1 MERILVLGF
10 ILATLSLMT
19 TEFACN
25 GDVHS
30 GNCLESDREALVDFK
45 NGLKYS
51 KNRFSSWKGSNC
63 CHWEGINCKNST
75 GVVVSID
82 LHNSHDSFSDYQNW
96 SSTKLSGEI
105 RPSLK
110 KLKFL
115 RYLDLSGNSFDD
127 ISIPQFFGSL
137 KDLQYLNLSNSGFS
151 GAIPPNIG
159 NLSNLQSLDLSSEFS
174 YLWSDNLDW
183 MAGLVSLKN
192 LNMNHANLSM
202 VGPHWAGVLSKLPI
216 LTDLHLIGCNLSGS
230 ISSLGSSNFSSLAIL
245 SISQNTFNSKF
256 PEWLVNISSLV
267 SIDIS
272 DCGLWGRVPLD
283 LSELPNL
290 QYLDL
295 SGNKN
300 LEGSCA
306 QLLKGSWRRIEVLI
320 LASNNLHGTI
330 PSSIGILCNLKYLNL
345 GFNNLTGSLPTF
357 LEVPENCSSESP
369 LPNLTHLSLSS
380 NQLTGKLP
388 EWLGEL
394 EELVELRM
402 DDNNLQGR
410 IPASLG
416 TLQHL
421 TNMWLGTNRLKGTLP
436 DSFGQLSELV
446 YLDVSF
452 NNLIGILSEEN
463 FSKLSKLKYLLLS
476 FNSFT
481 LNVSS
486 HWVPPFQIHFLE
498 MGSCHLGPSFPPWL
512 KSQKEVE
519 YLVLSNAS
527 ISSSIPNWFWNI
539 SSNIV
544 WVNLSLNHLQ
554 GQLPNPLNLG
564 PFASID
570 FSSNLFQG
578 PIPLPNRGAYLLDLS
593 DNKFSGPIPQ
603 RIGEFMPELWFLSL
617 SDNEIKGTIPA
628 SVGQLWNV
636 EVIDLSRNG
645 LVGSIPSTI
654 NNCSNLRILD
664 LGNNGLSGMIPVSL
678 GKLKQLRSLHLNKN
692 KLSGELPL
700 SFQHLSNLETL
711 DLSYNKLSGSIPSW
725 MGAAFSHLRILN
737 LRSNAFSGELPSDV
751 SKLDSLHVLD
761 LAENH
766 LTGTIPAILGDL
778 KAMAE
783 EQNKNQYLLYGISSV
798 HYYEE
803 SLFVNAKGQVLEYTK
818 TLSLVVSI
826 DLSHNNLSGDFP
838 KEITNL
844 FGLVVLNLSKNHI
857 SGQIPE
863 SIWRLHQLLS
873 FDLSSNKLSGTIP
886 PSISS
891 LTFLSYLNLSNNNF
905 SGKIPFM
912 GQMTTFTGTAFA
924 GNPNLCGAPLVAKCQ
939 DEGLDKGQ
947 SDVEDETDDNFIDQW
962 FYLSVGLG
970 FAVGVLVPFFICTFS
985 KSCYEVYFGFVNKIV
1000 GKLVWPNRRVN
1011 RS

>member
-10 ILATLSLMT
+10 ILATLCLIT

-30 GNCLESDREALVDFK
+30 KLLRIRSR
-45 NGLKYS
+45 
-51 KNRFSSWKGSNC
+51 SSCSNC

-75 GVVVSID
+75 GVVISID
-82 LHNSHDSFSDYQNW
+82 LHNSYDSFSDYQNW
-96 SSTKLSGEI
+96 SSMKLSGEI

-115 RYLDLSGNSFDD
+115 RYLDLSGNSFNG
-127 ISIPQFFGSL
+127 ISIPQFLG
-137 KDLQYLNLSNSGFS
+137 S
-151 GAIPPNIG
+151 GAIPPNLG

-183 MAGLVSLKN
+183 MAGFVSLKN

-202 VGPHWAGVLSKLPI
+202 VGPHWAGVLTKLPI
-216 LTDLHLIGCNLSGS
+216 LTELHLLGCNLSGS

-245 SISQNTFNSKF
+245 SISQNAFNSKF
-256 PEWLVNISSLV
+256 PEWLVNVSSLV

-272 DCGLWGRVPLD
+272 NCELWGGFRWISV
-283 LSELPNL
+283 S
-290 QYLDL
+290 YLI
-295 SGNKN
+295 
-300 LEGSCA
+300 CR
-306 QLLKGSWRRIEVLI
+306 SWRRIEVLI

-330 PSSIGILCNLKYLNL
+330 PSSVGILCNLKYLNL
-345 GFNNLTGSLPTF
+345 GSNNLTGGLPTF

-369 LPNLTHLSLSS
+369 LPNLTYLSLSS
-380 NQLTGKLP
+380 NQ
-388 EWLGEL
+388 
-394 EELVELRM
+394 M

-421 TNMWLGTNRLKGTLP
+421 TEMWLGTNRLKGTLP

-463 FSKLSKLKYLLLS
+463 FSKLTKLKYLLLS
-476 FNSFT
+476 SNSFT

-539 SSNIV
+539 SSNIG

-564 PFASID
+564 P
-570 FSSNLFQG
+570 LR

-628 SVGQLWNV
+628 SVGHMWNV
-636 EVIDLSRNG
+636 EH
-645 LVGSIPSTI
+645 PSTI

-692 KLSGELPL
+692 KLSGGLPP

-737 LRSNAFSGELPSDV
+737 LRSNAFSGNFRLTSPIYV
-751 SKLDSLHVLD
+751 HCIKLVC
-761 LAENH
+761 EC
-766 LTGTIPAILGDL
+766 
-778 KAMAE
+778 
-783 EQNKNQYLLYGISSV
+783 
-798 HYYEE
+798 
-803 SLFVNAKGQVLEYTK
+803 KGQVLEYTK

-844 FGLVVLNLSKNHI
+844 FGLVVLNLSKTTLAGRFQEAFGGCINCY
-857 SGQIPE
+857 
-863 SIWRLHQLLS
+863 LL
-873 FDLSSNKLSGTIP
+873 I
-886 PSISS
+886 
-891 LTFLSYLNLSNNNF
+891 Y
-905 SGKIPFM
+905 PFM
-912 GQMTTFTGTAFA
+912 GQMTTFTATAFA
-924 GNPNLCGAPLVAKCQ
+924 GNPNLCGAPLVTKCQ
-939 DEGLDKGQ
+939 DEGSDKGQ
-947 SDVEDETDDNFIDQW
+947 SDVEDETDNNFIDQW
-962 FYLSVGLG
+962 FYMSVALG
-970 FAVGVLVPFFICTFS
+970 FALGSSVPFLFC
-985 KSCYEVYFGFVNKIV
+985 
-1000 GKLVWPNRRVN
+1000 
-1011 RS
+1011 

>member
-1 MERILVLGF
+1 MVGSFSYLLCMASLTGFRIEYQMERILVLGF
-10 ILATLSLMT
+10 ILATLCLIT

-25 GDVHS
+25 GDQLLS
-30 GNCLESDREALVDFK
+30 LG
-45 NGLKYS
+45 
-51 KNRFSSWKGSNC
+51 
-63 CHWEGINCKNST
+63 GINCKNST
-75 GVVVSID
+75 GVVISID
-82 LHNSHDSFSDYQNW
+82 LHNSYDSFSDYQNW
-96 SSTKLSGEI
+96 SSMKLSGEI

-115 RYLDLSGNSFDD
+115 RYLDLSGNSFNG
-127 ISIPQFFGSL
+127 ISIPQFFGS
-137 KDLQYLNLSNSGFS
+137 
-151 GAIPPNIG
+151 GAIPPNLG

-183 MAGLVSLKN
+183 MAGFVSLKN

-202 VGPHWAGVLSKLPI
+202 VGPHWAGVLTKLPI
-216 LTDLHLIGCNLSGS
+216 LTKLHLLGCNLSGS

-245 SISQNTFNSKF
+245 SISQNAFNSKF
-256 PEWLVNISSLV
+256 PEWLVNVSSLV
-267 SIDIS
+267 SIGIS
-272 DCGLWGRVPLD
+272 NCELWGGFRWISV
-283 LSELPNL
+283 S
-290 QYLDL
+290 YLICSTWI

-300 LEGSCA
+300 LEGS
-306 QLLKGSWRRIEVLI
+306 
-320 LASNNLHGTI
+320 TI
-330 PSSIGILCNLKYLNL
+330 PSSVGILCNLKYLNL
-345 GFNNLTGSLPTF
+345 GSNNLTGGLLTF

-369 LPNLTHLSLSS
+369 LPNLTYLSLSS

-421 TNMWLGTNRLKGTLP
+421 TEMWLGTNRLKGLFQTVL
-436 DSFGQLSELV
+436 DSFLNW
-446 YLDVSF
+446 F
-452 NNLIGILSEEN
+452 TWIK
-463 FSKLSKLKYLLLS
+463 FSKLTKLKYLLLS
-476 FNSFT
+476 SNSFT

-539 SSNIV
+539 SSNIG

-570 FSSNLFQG
+570 FRSNLFQG

-628 SVGQLWNV
+628 SVGHMWNV
-636 EVIDLSRNG
+636 EH
-645 LVGSIPSTI
+645 PSTI

-664 LGNNGLSGMIPVSL
+664 LGNNRLSGMIPVSL

-692 KLSGELPL
+692 KLSGGLPP

-711 DLSYNKLSGSIPSW
+711 DLSYNKLLGSIPSW

-737 LRSNAFSGELPSDV
+737 LRSDAFSGNFRLTSPIYV
-751 SKLDSLHVLD
+751 HCIKLVC
-761 LAENH
+761 EC
-766 LTGTIPAILGDL
+766 
-778 KAMAE
+778 
-783 EQNKNQYLLYGISSV
+783 
-798 HYYEE
+798 
-803 SLFVNAKGQVLEYTK
+803 KGQVLEYTK

-857 SGQIPE
+857 SGQIPG

-873 FDLSSNKLSGTIP
+873 FDLSN
-886 PSISS
+886 
-891 LTFLSYLNLSNNNF
+891 
-905 SGKIPFM
+905 PFM
-912 GQMTTFTGTAFA
+912 GQMTTFTAMAFA
-924 GNPNLCGAPLVAKCQ
+924 GNPNLCGAPLVTKCQ
-939 DEGLDKGQ
+939 DEGSDKGQ
-947 SDVEDETDDNFIDQW
+947 SDVEDETDNNFIDQW
-962 FYLSVGLG
+962 FYMSVALG
-970 FAVGVLVPFFICTFS
+970 FALGSSVPFLFC
-985 KSCYEVYFGFVNKIV
+985 
-1000 GKLVWPNRRVN
+1000 
-1011 RS
+1011 

>member
-1 MERILVLGF
+1 MVGSFSYLLCIASLTGFRIEYQMEIILVLGF
-10 ILATLSLMT
+10 ILATLCLIT

-45 NGLKYS
+45 NGLKCS
-51 KNRFSSWKGSNC
+51 ENRFYHGKVAIVFYEIEW
-63 CHWEGINCKNST
+63 
-75 GVVVSID
+75 
-82 LHNSHDSFSDYQNW
+82 
-96 SSTKLSGEI
+96 EI

-115 RYLDLSGNSFDD
+115 RYLDLSGNSFND
-127 ISIPQFFGSL
+127 ISIPQFFGS
-137 KDLQYLNLSNSGFS
+137 
-151 GAIPPNIG
+151 GAIPPNLG

-183 MAGLVSLKN
+183 MAGFVSLKN

-202 VGPHWAGVLSKLPI
+202 VGPHWAGVLTKLPI
-216 LTDLHLIGCNLSGS
+216 LTKLHLLGCNLSGS

-245 SISQNTFNSKF
+245 YIHQSERLQFKF
-256 PEWLVNISSLV
+256 PEWLVNVSSLV
-267 SIDIS
+267 SIGIS
-272 DCGLWGRVPLD
+272 NCELWGGFRWISV
-283 LSELPNL
+283 S
-290 QYLDL
+290 YLICIV
-295 SGNKN
+295 
-300 LEGSCA
+300 E
-306 QLLKGSWRRIEVLI
+306 GSWRRIEVLI

-330 PSSIGILCNLKYLNL
+330 PSSVGILCNLKYLNL
-345 GFNNLTGSLPTF
+345 GSNNLTGGRPTF

-369 LPNLTHLSLSS
+369 LPNLTYLSLSS

-421 TNMWLGTNRLKGTLP
+421 TEI
-436 DSFGQLSELV
+436 FGQLSELV

-452 NNLIGILSEEN
+452 NNLIGILSEEK
-463 FSKLSKLKYLLLS
+463 FSKLTKLKYLLLS
-476 FNSFT
+476 SNSFT

-512 KSQKEVE
+512 KSQKEVG

-578 PIPLPNRGAYLLDLS
+578 PIPLPNRGPYLLDLS
-593 DNKFSGPIPQ
+593 DNKFSGPIPH
-603 RIGEFMPELWFLSL
+603 RLGEFMPELWFLSL
-617 SDNEIKGTIPA
+617 SDNEIKEP
-628 SVGQLWNV
+628 SLLLWD
-636 EVIDLSRNG
+636 ICG
-645 LVGSIPSTI
+645 MKHPSTI

-664 LGNNGLSGMIPVSL
+664 LWNNGLSGMIPVSL

-692 KLSGELPL
+692 KLSGELPP

-725 MGAAFSHLRILN
+725 MGAVQCIFR
-737 LRSNAFSGELPSDV
+737 ELPSDI
-751 SKLDSLHVLD
+751 SNLCSLHVLD

-766 LTGTIPAILGDL
+766 LIGTIPAILSDL

-783 EQNKNQYLLYGISSV
+783 EQNKIKSLIV
-798 HYYEE
+798 H
-803 SLFVNAKGQVLEYTK
+803 AKGQVLEYTK

-844 FGLVVLNLSKNHI
+844 FGLLILNLSKNHI
-857 SGQIPE
+857 SGQIPG

-873 FDLSSNKLSGTIP
+873 FDLSSNKLSGTILQA
-886 PSISS
+886 S
-891 LTFLSYLNLSNNNF
+891 
-905 SGKIPFM
+905 
-912 GQMTTFTGTAFA
+912 TAFA

-947 SDVEDETDDNFIDQW
+947 SDVEDETDNNFIDQW
-962 FYLSVGLG
+962 FYLSFL
-970 FAVGVLVPFFICTFS
+970 LICTFS

-1000 GKLVWPNRRVN
+1000 GKLVWLKRRVN

>member
-25 GDVHS
+25 GD
-30 GNCLESDREALVDFK
+30 
-45 NGLKYS
+45 
-51 KNRFSSWKGSNC
+51 NRFSSWKGSNC

-82 LHNSHDSFSDYQNW
+82 LHNSYDSFSDYQNW
-96 SSTKLSGEI
+96 SSLKLSGEI

-127 ISIPQFFGSL
+127 ISIPQFFGS
-137 KDLQYLNLSNSGFS
+137 
-151 GAIPPNIG
+151 GAIPPNLG

-202 VGPHWAGVLSKLPI
+202 VGPHWAGVLTKLPI
-216 LTDLHLIGCNLSGS
+216 LTDLHLLGCNLSGS

-245 SISQNTFNSKF
+245 SI
-256 PEWLVNISSLV
+256 IM
-267 SIDIS
+267 
-272 DCGLWGRVPLD
+272 GRVPLD

-290 QYLDL
+290 QYLDI

-300 LEGSCA
+300 LEGS
-306 QLLKGSWRRIEVLI
+306 
-320 LASNNLHGTI
+320 TI

-452 NNLIGILSEEN
+452 NNLSGILSEEN

-476 FNSFT
+476 SNSFA

-527 ISSSIPNWFWNI
+527 ISSSIPNWFWHI

-628 SVGQLWNV
+628 SVGHMWNV

-645 LVGSIPSTI
+645 LVGSPM
-654 NNCSNLRILD
+654 LFR
-664 LGNNGLSGMIPVSL
+664 
-678 GKLKQLRSLHLNKN
+678 
-692 KLSGELPL
+692 
-700 SFQHLSNLETL
+700 
-711 DLSYNKLSGSIPSW
+711 
-725 MGAAFSHLRILN
+725 
-737 LRSNAFSGELPSDV
+737 ELPSDV

-857 SGQIPE
+857 SGQIQE
-863 SIWRLHQLLS
+863 AFGGCINCYLL
-873 FDLSSNKLSGTIP
+873 ICQV
-886 PSISS
+886 ISS
-891 LTFLSYLNLSNNNF
+891 LALSS
-905 SGKIPFM
+905 K
-912 GQMTTFTGTAFA
+912 
-924 GNPNLCGAPLVAKCQ
+924 
-939 DEGLDKGQ
+939 E
-947 SDVEDETDDNFIDQW
+947 SDVEDETDNNFIDQW

-970 FAVGVLVPFFICTFS
+970 FAVGVLVPF
-985 KSCYEVYFGFVNKIV
+985 
-1000 GKLVWPNRRVN
+1000 
-1011 RS
+1011 